1 MAGVD
6 AEIRAFFANNA
17 HNYIMASRISQG
29 HEDHKESSQ
38 EERDDIVVR
47 WIDQKPQ
54 LKSFYAMKQ
63 RQKGKSRDAS
73 PAQPERRGTTPGSGE
88 ELRRSLWQHSRRI
101 STDESRHLLRRS
113 TADTSNASSSS
124 LNEDARLSVPG
135 ATREQDDEFE
145 QAIQEAVRQTST
157 GDPTEDARIEQAV
170 RASVLA
176 VRSRTNTL
184 NSVVNSSN
192 SATFSSGPASTFSMG
207 SQEIPPQLPP
217 RASTDG
223 LPNLEDITDEEYQEL
238 IEQAVRLSVMEH
250 ERQPAFSRRRSS
262 STDDENDEEFQ
273 RVLQRSQTEQT
284 ASSNERDEEYRRVL
298 EESQAEYAKARA
310 SQDNEEDDD
319 EALRK
324 AIEASQAEQQQQD
337 GRGGGGGDDEE
348 ELRRAIEESER
359 AHREELAR
367 LKASRTEEDIVME
380 YVKRQS
386 LAEQQFRMAARGKG
400 KQGESSGSG
409 SGSAAAGGNGDD
421 DLDEDL
427 KAALEQSMQSIPE
440 NKNMGGSGSGSGS
453 GGSGSSSQP

>member
-101 STDESRHLLRRS
+101 STDESKHLLRRS

-207 SQEIPPQLPP
+207 AQEIPPQLPP

-223 LPNLEDITDEEYQEL
+223 LPDLEDITDEEYQEL
-238 IEQAVRLSVMEH
+238 IEQAVRLSVVEH

-284 ASSNERDEEYRRVL
+284 ASSNERDEEEYRRVL

-310 SQDNEEDDD
+310 SRDNEEDDD

-324 AIEASQAEQQQQD
+324 AIEASQAEQQQQQD
-337 GRGGGGGDDEE
+337 GRGGGDDDEE

-409 SGSAAAGGNGDD
+409 SGSGAAGADGDD

-440 NKNMGGSGSGSGS
+440 NKNMGGGSGS
-453 GGSGSSSQP
+453 GGSSSQP